1 MEVKT
6 FSKHIHKYKQWLLI
20 CLFVNLSNITAQID
34 SVNSEIRN
42 DSTEI
47 EVKVVQIK
55 IESNLSSKIDLSKEV
70 NKKVSIKNLPYF
82 MDDLMMIGGLNQSTL
97 AYSIDHRDISYQR
110 GFQIGFEDYTP
121 ITEKGFM
128 HFGLMYAQRG
138 FRLRENHFF
147 SYRLETPLIF
157 AFELPEFRNFD
168 FRFLLGTQISAQVA
182 SSETGQFLE
191 DFDYRYRS
199 NDFNK
204 FDFGFTAGISGEY
217 RDYYLRMRTYFGA
230 NALIKNDSATIAFF
244 QFEFGY
250 FLFRRLRAIPAFQ

>member
-1 MEVKT
+1 MEVKKFLT
-6 FSKHIHKYKQWLLI
+6 HINRFKQWFLL

-34 SVNSEIRN
+34 SVNTEIKN

-47 EVKVVQIK
+47 KVEQIK
-55 IESNLSSKIDLSKEV
+55 FENNQSSKIDSSKKAK
-70 NKKVSIKNLPYF
+70 KKVSINNLPYF
-82 MDDLMMIGGLNQSTL
+82 MDDLMLIGGLNQSTL
-97 AYSIDHRDISYQR
+97 AYSKEHRDISYR
-110 GFQIGFEDYTP
+110 GGFQIGFENYTP

-138 FRLRENHFF
+138 FRLRENNFF
-147 SYRLETPLIF
+147 SHRLEAPLIF
-157 AFELPEFRNFD
+157 AYELPEFRNFD
-168 FRFLLGTQISAQVA
+168 FRFLLGTQISVQVA
-182 SSETGQFLE
+182 SSETGEFLE

-230 NALIKNDSATIAFF
+230 NSLIKNDSATIAFF

-250 FLFRRLRAIPAFQ
+250 FLFRKLRAIPAFQ